1 MLAEVFQVL
10 RGAGKVGQ
18 AFANT
23 QEEMLRLMA
32 CNSTLGTGVKA
43 AQEVVE
49 GVMGTVMGGTAMVC
63 SNGREGGPFCTHQI
77 DIRILETLSQF
88 NVLFSF

>member
-23 QEEMLRLMA
+23 QGEMLRLMA

-49 GVMGTVMGGTAMVC
+49 GAMGTVMGGSAMVW
-63 SNGREGGPFCTHQI
+63 SHGREGGPFYTHQI
-77 DIRILETLSQF
+77 NRCTLETLSQF
-88 NVLFSF
+88 NALFSF